1 MTNPAFS
8 VIIAKSLFC
17 RILAFGLWHFFAP
30 IWAADGGKAHPR
42 PVLSI
47 TPQKGGLRLEFQ
59 IDYSRWTAV
68 FAVPCEVTDR
78 HIRLC
83 GAASLRALLVVLR
96 HAGEALTL
104 QQVALAVGLSEED
117 TKDALHYWLEAGI
130 LTALPDPAGQPV
142 SPKAPASQP
151 VPDASLAARTPAKP
165 EAILKPARLPPA
177 KLSPAEIQGLV
188 QSKPELSF
196 LLHESEAIL
205 GKTLSSADL
214 STLVSLY
221 DWAGLPADI
230 ILMAV
235 TYCTERGKPNLR
247 YIEKTALSWVEKGI
261 DTHEAIEHYIKEQT
275 ETEEQLQQVKSAFG
289 IYDRKLTARETE
301 YIRTWFNTF
310 GFDISVIKLAYE
322 TAIDNTGKLTFPYI
336 NKVLSNWHDKGI
348 TTCRQASEEQLHRP
362 ENKNAAQSFDLAQF
376 EQHLQ
381 NKPL

>member
-1 MTNPAFS
+1 M
-8 VIIAKSLFC
+8 
-17 RILAFGLWHFFAP
+17 
-30 IWAADGGKAHPR
+30 
-42 PVLSI
+42 
-47 TPQKGGLRLEFQ
+47 EYQ
-59 IDYSRWTAV
+59 INYSRWSAV
-68 FAVPCEVTDR
+68 FAVPCEVTDQ

-83 GAASLRALLVVLR
+83 GASSLRALLVMLR
-96 HAGEALTL
+96 HAGEPLTL
-104 QQVALAVGLSEED
+104 QQIACAVGLSEAD
-117 TKDALHYWLEAGI
+117 TRDALHYWLEAGI
-130 LTALPDPAGQPV
+130 LTEGSAPAGRPSLPEKPAPQPAPDPVIPT
-142 SPKAPASQP
+142 KAS
-151 VPDASLAARTPAKP
+151 ARSESMSKPAK
-165 EAILKPARLPPA
+165 LPPA
-177 KLSPAEIQGLV
+177 KLSPAEIQSLV

-196 LLHESEAIL
+196 LLHESEAVL

-235 TYCTERGKPNLR
+235 TYCAERGKPNLR

-275 ETEEQLQQVKSAFG
+275 ETEEQLKQVKSAFG
-289 IYDRKLTARETE
+289 IYDRKLTAKETE
-301 YIRTWFNTF
+301 YIRTWFHAF

-348 TTCRQASEEQLHRP
+348 TTCRQVSEEQLHRQ
-362 ENKNAAQSFDLAQF
+362 ESKSAAQSFDLAQF

-381 NKPL
+381 SKPL